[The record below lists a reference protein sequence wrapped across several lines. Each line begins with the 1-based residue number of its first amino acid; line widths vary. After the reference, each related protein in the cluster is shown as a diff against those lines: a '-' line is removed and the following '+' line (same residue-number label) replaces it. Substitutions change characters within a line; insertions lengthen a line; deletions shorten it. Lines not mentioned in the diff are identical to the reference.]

1 MTGSASSVLKTDT
14 RLLSENL
21 FLNYGL
27 ESLFKDVAIIAG
39 NVNYIIF
46 DIDDYYTV
54 QQYITSTFKAVL
66 IGIVTHNEYNFIDEH
81 HAIYRIKVDASI
93 AEWRE
98 LLILAAAGQ
107 FFPRSEKVRLTANER
122 NVLAMLVKGMDIRQ
136 ISCELNV
143 HLKTIYS
150 VRYHVLTKLGCRTV
164 LDYQILSV

>member
-54 QQYITSTFKAVL
+54 QQYITSTFKRYSL
-66 IGIVTHNEYNFIDEH
+66 
-81 HAIYRIKVDASI
+81 
-93 AEWRE
+93 E
-98 LLILAAAGQ
+98 LLPIMNITL
-107 FFPRSEKVRLTANER
+107 LMNI
-122 NVLAMLVKGMDIRQ
+122 MLYI
-136 ISCELNV
+136 E
-143 HLKTIYS
+143 
-150 VRYHVLTKLGCRTV
+150 
-164 LDYQILSV
+164 

>member
-54 QQYITSTFKAVL
+54 QQYITSTFKTVL
-66 IGIVTHNEYNFIDEH
+66 IGIVTHNEYNFI
-81 HAIYRIKVDASI
+81 
-93 AEWRE
+93 
-98 LLILAAAGQ
+98 
-107 FFPRSEKVRLTANER
+107 
-122 NVLAMLVKGMDIRQ
+122 
-136 ISCELNV
+136 
-143 HLKTIYS
+143 
-150 VRYHVLTKLGCRTV
+150 
-164 LDYQILSV
+164 

>member
-54 QQYITSTFKAVL
+54 QQYITSTFKTVL

-81 HAIYRIKVDASI
+81 HVIYRIKVDASI

-107 FFPRSEKVRLTANER
+107 FFPRSEKVRLT
-122 NVLAMLVKGMDIRQ
+122 
-136 ISCELNV
+136 
-143 HLKTIYS
+143 
-150 VRYHVLTKLGCRTV
+150 
-164 LDYQILSV
+164 

>member
-1 MTGSASSVLKTDT
+1 MRAIEWIFPHGSRFVEVDMTGSASSVLKTDT

-66 IGIVTHNEYNFIDEH
+66 IGIVTHNEYNFI
-81 HAIYRIKVDASI
+81 
-93 AEWRE
+93 
-98 LLILAAAGQ
+98 
-107 FFPRSEKVRLTANER
+107 
-122 NVLAMLVKGMDIRQ
+122 
-136 ISCELNV
+136 
-143 HLKTIYS
+143 
-150 VRYHVLTKLGCRTV
+150 
-164 LDYQILSV
+164 

>member
-54 QQYITSTFKAVL
+54 QQYITSTFKTVL
-66 IGIVTHNEYNFIDEH
+66 IGIVTHNEYNFIDETSCH
-81 HAIYRIKVDASI
+81 IS
-93 AEWRE
+93 
-98 LLILAAAGQ
+98 
-107 FFPRSEKVRLTANER
+107 N
-122 NVLAMLVKGMDIRQ
+122 KGR
-136 ISCELNV
+136 CL
-143 HLKTIYS
+143 Y
-150 VRYHVLTKLGCRTV
+150 C
-164 LDYQILSV
+164 